1 MKDKNQ
7 LSGRWVV
14 MIAVFIA
21 TFMTSVEVT
30 IVTTALPSIIS
41 ALQGLAAQSWIMS
54 AYLLTM
60 AISTPVYGKLADS
73 LGRQKIFQWGVVIF
87 TLGSL
92 LSGLANSI
100 YLLIAA
106 RALQGFGA
114 GAIMPLTFT
123 IIADYFSFKERTRI
137 LALNNTAWGLS
148 ALVGPMIG
156 GFLVDNLSCHWVFF
170 VNVPLGVLVF
180 ILIQVG
186 YKKQKFQSQKFN
198 VDFLGII
205 WLSLTL
211 ITLLIG
217 VELLSNSWMF
227 SIILFIIAFIS
238 LWLFINN
245 EKQVS
250 DPLIAPKMFAN
261 RTFFTQIATCTLLSG
276 VLIGYQ
282 VYFPIWLQSLYRV
295 NATKAGL
302 VVTSSSILWL
312 VGSFILGYLMNH
324 FIPKKIS
331 IIAIGILIISYI
343 SLSFANLHFPI
354 WAFYLIAMLNGFSM
368 GTVIS
373 MNLILAQYIA
383 PPQMV
388 GSASSIV
395 TLGRSLGQTVMSG
408 VYGSIFNL
416 VINATRGAIPF
427 YKINDIISSNTSNI
441 KPNPIMSNVILNGLH
456 GIFICVSIILIISFI
471 INLRDPLN
479 KIVNK

>member
-1 MKDKNQ
+1 MTSKKK

-41 ALQGLAAQSWIMS
+41 ALHGLAAQSWIMS

-73 LGRQKIFQWGVVIF
+73 WGRQRIFQWGVVVF

-123 IIADYFSFKERTRI
+123 IIADYFDFKERARI

-156 GFLVDNLSCHWVFF
+156 GFLVDNLSWHWVFF
-170 VNVPLGVLVF
+170 VNVPLGIIVF
-180 ILIQVG
+180 VLIQIG
-186 YKKQKFQSQKFN
+186 YKETTFQTQEFKL
-198 VDFLGII
+198 DKLGIM

-211 ITLLIG
+211 IALLIG
-217 VELLSNSWMF
+217 VELLASSWIF
-227 SIILFIIAFIS
+227 SLILFVLAIGA
-238 LWLFINN
+238 LGLFVKN
-245 EKQVS
+245 EKHVG
-250 DPLIAPKMFAN
+250 DPLIAPQMFAN
-261 RTFFTQIATCTLLSG
+261 RTFSIQIATCTLLSG

-282 VYFPIWLQSLYRV
+282 VYFPIWLQSLYRIK
-295 NATKAGL
+295 ATQAGL

-312 VGSFILGYLMNH
+312 VGSFLLGYLMNR
-324 FIPKKIS
+324 FIPKRIS
-331 IIAIGILIISYI
+331 LTAIGILIIAYI
-343 SLSFANLHFPI
+343 SLTFANLHFPI

-373 MNLILAQYIA
+373 MNLILAQHMA
-383 PPQMV
+383 PAKMV

-416 VINATRGAIPF
+416 VINATRGSIPF
-427 YKINDIISSNTSNI
+427 NKVNEVISASNATG
-441 KPNPIMSNVILNGLH
+441 KPNLVMANVILNGLH
-456 GIFICVSIILIISFI
+456 GIFLCVAIILIISFL

-479 KIVNK
+479 KIINK